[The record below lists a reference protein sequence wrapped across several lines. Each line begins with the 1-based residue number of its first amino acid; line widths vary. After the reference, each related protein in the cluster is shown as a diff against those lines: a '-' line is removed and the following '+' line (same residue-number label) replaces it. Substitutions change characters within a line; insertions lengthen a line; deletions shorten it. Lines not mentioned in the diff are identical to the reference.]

1 MEERIGR
8 RVQSEMGG
16 CAFFVVHIKY
26 VSYCSAYAYYPLH
39 THTHTHIHSITE
51 RVVMPLGSPPLR
63 SFGEDED
70 EEPDGGSPHRIYD
83 KVEDDPE
90 SPYEYVIHCNFNKL
104 IGTACSIG
112 VGLW

>member
-1 MEERIGR
+1 
-8 RVQSEMGG
+8 
-16 CAFFVVHIKY
+16 
-26 VSYCSAYAYYPLH
+26 
-39 THTHTHIHSITE
+39 
-51 RVVMPLGSPPLR
+51 MPLGSPPLG

-112 VGLW
+112 VGLWQHRCFDIVTSSALRKLDNNIYDDPFNGEEGVYDRVEEPCEYPPQIRNPETV